1 MLKLETAILETQTQ
15 HEADPV
21 SGRRESRQPHAAPS
35 GEVTSYEELRGHT
48 GRDVY
53 FRPDRYQRSELGPIG
68 VAVELDLGDQ
78 LHRCELIDVS
88 QNGVAFVWPLGAAV
102 EVGTILA
109 EIVVKFDEYEAY
121 RGEARISSVRR
132 DGLRTIAGASLVDT
146 LMNIEDVLQL
156 RDVKSLAGGGDA
168 KGLGLKDAAWRVN
181 GQHRFKALVSE
192 LRLLLEDAQRELG
205 QLEGLLPWH
214 VVHGDQDSP
223 ARDALIERVKNEVS
237 TDIVALSD
245 EIDAA
250 LRLASRSERDALQ
263 AFSMRSVHDLLMHSP
278 WMNRARQKPLGY
290 PGDYELMTRVY
301 DNHFAGASLF
311 AKAVDLSFCLT
322 PAAVAV
328 RARKDMIKSRLA
340 RLINERKGKPVRI
353 LSIAAGPAQ
362 EVFELLEERDSMSG
376 PLEIVL
382 FDQDKRALSFSYG
395 RLQRLVQSRFRD
407 QVTVTHLHDSIRH
420 LLRGTTVF
428 SGAGTF
434 DAVYSCGLVDYLQL
448 PTAVSLCRSL
458 YELLS
463 PGGTLYVGNM
473 VPSNPC
479 RWFMELHLEWYL
491 VYREREQML
500 DFARMAAP
508 GAAIELIE
516 EQTRVNPFVSFT
528 RE

>member
-1 MLKLETAILETQTQ
+1 MLKLETSILENPPSRET
-15 HEADPV
+15 EPV
-21 SGRRESRQPHAAPS
+21 SGRRETKPAGPARTEFA
-35 GEVTSYEELRGHT
+35 SYEELRGHT
-48 GRDVY
+48 GRDVF

-78 LHRCELIDVS
+78 VQRCELIDVS

-109 EIVVKFDEYEAY
+109 EIVVRFDEYEAY

-132 DGLRTIAGASLVDT
+132 DELRTIVGASLVDT

-156 RDVKSLAGGGDA
+156 RDVKSLAGGDDA
-168 KGLGLKDAAWRVN
+168 KGLGLRDAAWRVN

-205 QLEGLLPWH
+205 KLEELLPWH

-223 ARDALIERVKNEVS
+223 ARGALLERVKNEVS
-237 TDIVALSD
+237 PEIVALSD
-245 EIDAA
+245 EIDSA

-263 AFSMRSVHDLLMHSP
+263 EFSMRSVHDLLMQSP

-322 PAAVAV
+322 PAAIAV
-328 RARKDMIKSRLA
+328 RARKDMIKARLA
-340 RLINERKGKPVRI
+340 RLINERKGQQVRI

-362 EVFELLEERDSMSG
+362 EVFELLEERDSL
-376 PLEIVL
+376 PCQLEIVL
-382 FDQDKRALSFSYG
+382 FDQDKRALSFSFG
-395 RLQRLVQSRFRD
+395 RLQRLVTSRFRD
-407 QVTVTHLHDSIRH
+407 QVTVRHLHDSIRH

-434 DAVYSCGLVDYLQL
+434 DAVYSCGLFDYLQL
-448 PTAVSLCRSL
+448 PTAVSLSRSL
-458 YELLS
+458 FELVS

-473 VPSNPC
+473 VPQNPC
-479 RWFMELHLEWYL
+479 RWFMELHLEWFL

-508 GAAIELIE
+508 GAQIELLE
-516 EQTRVNPFVSFT
+516 EQTRVNPFVTLT
-528 RE
+528 RA

>member
-1 MLKLETAILETQTQ
+1 M
-15 HEADPV
+15 
-21 SGRRESRQPHAAPS
+21 
-35 GEVTSYEELRGHT
+35 
-48 GRDVY
+48 
-53 FRPDRYQRSELGPIG
+53 
-68 VAVELDLGDQ
+68 
-78 LHRCELIDVS
+78 
-88 QNGVAFVWPLGAAV
+88 
-102 EVGTILA
+102 
-109 EIVVKFDEYEAY
+109 
-121 RGEARISSVRR
+121 
-132 DGLRTIAGASLVDT
+132 
-146 LMNIEDVLQL
+146 
-156 RDVKSLAGGGDA
+156 
-168 KGLGLKDAAWRVN
+168 
-181 GQHRFKALVSE
+181 
-192 LRLLLEDAQRELG
+192 
-205 QLEGLLPWH
+205 
-214 VVHGDQDSP
+214 
-223 ARDALIERVKNEVS
+223 
-237 TDIVALSD
+237 ALSD

-263 AFSMRSVHDLLMHSP
+263 AFSMRSVHDLLMQSP

-395 RLQRLVQSRFRD
+395 RLQRLVQARFRD

-448 PTAVSLCRSL
+448 PTAGSLGRSL
-458 YELLS
+458 
-463 PGGTLYVGNM
+463 
-473 VPSNPC
+473 
-479 RWFMELHLEWYL
+479 
-491 VYREREQML
+491 
-500 DFARMAAP
+500 
-508 GAAIELIE
+508 
-516 EQTRVNPFVSFT
+516 
-528 RE
+528 